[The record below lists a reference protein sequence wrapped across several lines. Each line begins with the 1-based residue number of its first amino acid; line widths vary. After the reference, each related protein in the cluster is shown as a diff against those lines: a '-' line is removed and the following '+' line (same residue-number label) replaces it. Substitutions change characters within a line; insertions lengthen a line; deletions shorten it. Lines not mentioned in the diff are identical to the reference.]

1 MFFRGDAYIPSHL
14 DKQTR
19 NNYLRIFTESER
31 EGTKVNSI
39 NENTHLYGRKANNRN
54 DSVHS
59 WASQN
64 YCPFSNESSFID
76 VAKN

>member
-1 MFFRGDAYIPSHL
+1 MQTFFTCFIFLLFREDVYIPSHL

-54 DSVHS
+54 DSVHIRILVD
-59 WASQN
+59 
-64 YCPFSNESSFID
+64 FI
-76 VAKN
+76 